1 MNYYKILSILAT
13 IVFLAPF
20 PVKAQEKTVANQNW
34 ETAFSSSN
42 QGKPGVTKGGASR
55 AGECMAEVT
64 NSKVDLTPILPAPS
78 QSLTSASHPTFLAHV
93 PSTSADKVYL
103 RIKNHNE
110 EYDYATVLPI
120 TGQGGII
127 RLTLPSEAPALEK
140 GQNYQWFLALMC
152 QGVLKPD
159 SPTVEGSL
167 TRVSTKITSSEQIKA
182 MSQLEQAQM
191 YAEAG
196 IWYETISIL
205 AQLRKEKSE
214 DSNLFSIWE
223 KVLSSVGLESLV
235 QVELID

>member
-1 MNYYKILSILAT
+1 MNYYKILSIVAT
-13 IVFLAPF
+13 IIFLTPISVNA
-20 PVKAQEKTVANQNW
+20 ESKTIVNQNW
-34 ETAFSSSN
+34 EDAFSSSN
-42 QGKPGVTKGGASR
+42 QGKPGATKGGAAR
-55 AGECMAEVT
+55 AGNCLAELS
-64 NSKVDLTPILPAPS
+64 NSEVILTPILPVPS
-78 QSLTSASHPTFLAHV
+78 QRLTLASHPTLLAYL
-93 PSTSADKVYL
+93 PSTSAERVYL

-120 TGQGGII
+120 TGQAGII
-127 RLTLPSEAPALEK
+127 RITLPPDAPALEK

-167 TRVSTKITSSEQIKA
+167 TRVSSQIPSSEQIKA
-182 MSQLEQAQM
+182 MSQLEQAKM

-205 AQLRKEKSE
+205 AQLRTEKSE

>member
-1 MNYYKILSILAT
+1 MKYYKILSILAT
-13 IVFLAPF
+13 IVFLSPLT
-20 PVKAQEKTVANQNW
+20 VKAQEKTTVNKNW
-34 ETAFSSSN
+34 EDAFSSSN
-42 QGKPGVTKGGASR
+42 QGKPGATKGGASR
-55 AGECMAEVT
+55 GGECMAELT
-64 NSKVDLTPILPAPS
+64 NSEVDLTPILPAPS
-78 QSLTSASHPTFLAHV
+78 QRLTLASHPTLLAYF
-93 PSTSADKVYL
+93 PETSAERVYL
-103 RIKNHNE
+103 RIKNHNQ
-110 EYDYATVLPI
+110 EYDYATILPI

-127 RLTLPSEAPALEK
+127 RVTLPPDAPALEK

-159 SPTVEGSL
+159 SPTVHGSL
-167 TRVSTKITSSEQIKA
+167 TRVSTNSTSLEQIKA
-182 MSQLEQAQM
+182 MTQLERAQM

-223 KVLSSVGLESLV
+223 KVLSSVGLESLA